1 MSPLIGN
8 KMAAELVLRT
18 HQSIKQTIFAPLI
31 DSDRKIDS
39 AMRGASAETC
49 GARPVKRYMPLL
61 RIRM

>member
-1 MSPLIGN
+1 
-8 KMAAELVLRT
+8 MAAELVLRT